1 LSSSAAIITTAAVL
15 LVGVV
20 HDGRD
25 DRRWVVRS
33 AWQMMANCKSTG
45 VQKKRPNL
53 LDRNKDVAFGFL
65 KR

>member
-1 LSSSAAIITTAAVL
+1 
-15 LVGVV
+15 VV
-20 HDGRD
+20 HVGRD
-25 DRRWVVRS
+25 DRRKRVV
-33 AWQMMANCKSTG
+33 AWQMTANCKSTG